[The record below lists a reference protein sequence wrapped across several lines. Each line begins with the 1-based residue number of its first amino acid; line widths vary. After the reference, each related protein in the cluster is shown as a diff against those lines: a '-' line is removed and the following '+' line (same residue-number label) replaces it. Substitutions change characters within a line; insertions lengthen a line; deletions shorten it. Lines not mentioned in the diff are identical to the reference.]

1 MNQTMQHTHELH
13 YWVVVASRDHAL
25 SGVEQGIVQ
34 ANHGKPGPLKRM
46 QPGDRILLYAPKLEF
61 GSKESYQ
68 RFVALGTVAEG
79 EVYQQDVSSDFK
91 PFRRKV
97 MYQPVTETPIQPLID
112 QVDFIKNKKS
122 WGYPFR
128 FGCFAIDKSDYELI
142 AKNLSDTSH
151 D

>member
-1 MNQTMQHTHELH
+1 MQQQTRHISGPH

-46 QPGDRILLYAPKLEF
+46 QPGDRILLYAPKREF
-61 GSKESYQ
+61 GDKEPYQ
-68 RFVALGTVAEG
+68 RFVGLGTVAEG
-79 EVYQQDVSSDFK
+79 EVYQANIDPDFQ
-91 PFRRKV
+91 PFRRKAT
-97 MYQPVTETPIQPLID
+97 YQPVTEAPIQPLIEHLA
-112 QVDFIKNKKS
+112 FILNKKS

-128 FGCFAIDKSDYELI
+128 FGSFAIEQPDFELI
-142 AKNLSDTSH
+142 VEKLLATH